1 MPVSHDFSV
10 AYEYLQS
17 SCSHTFSR
25 VENHD
30 MLETHP
36 YPMLSRDDNSSQY
49 QTRLRFFQRVLM
61 GGWSMAV
68 ESSQSFCKLPI
79 FPKKKPSG
87 SQATKLHQKAKRNM
101 ILTQELCEKF
111 GHIFG
116 PSKCPCFPVFPISI
130 HWRPSIRSTVAS
142 QLLVAKGSTEASHSI
157 AVLTLKP

>member
-1 MPVSHDFSV
+1 MTSQLHMNTYNLPVVIPSV
-10 AYEYLQS
+10 ASKIMTCL
-17 SCSHTFSR
+17 
-25 VENHD
+25 
-30 MLETHP
+30 
-36 YPMLSRDDNSSQY
+36 LSRDYNSSQY

-87 SQATKLHQKAKRNM
+87 SQATKLNQIRKQTWFWHKNCLKNLD
-101 ILTQELCEKF
+101 IS
-111 GHIFG
+111 G
-116 PSKCPCFPVFPISI
+116 PFRMPVFPVFPISI